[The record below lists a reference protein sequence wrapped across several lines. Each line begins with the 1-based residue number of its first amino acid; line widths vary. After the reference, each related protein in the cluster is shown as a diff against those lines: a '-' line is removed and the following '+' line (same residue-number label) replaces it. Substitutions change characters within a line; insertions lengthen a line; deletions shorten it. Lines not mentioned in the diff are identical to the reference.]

1 MVMLKKR
8 SQLILLFLFFCFS
21 LYGWAAGTGDKVY
34 ILPVSGTVEPG
45 MAAYVH
51 RALAEI
57 KKDKDALVLLKMDTF
72 GGRVDAALDIV
83 EAVSSLP
90 GERTFAFVEKR
101 AISAGA
107 LIALSAG
114 SIVMKENT
122 LIGDCAPMIQTGEGM
137 KEAGEK
143 MQTVLRAQFR
153 TLARRN
159 GYPQVLA
166 EAMVSKEMEVYR
178 VVQNGEARYMERTAY
193 EELTPE
199 EKAGITDKKTVVSKG
214 LLLTMDDKEAADL
227 GFSKASVKDM
237 ESALAALGLAGHQR
251 IDVRESWSETF
262 VRMLQPF
269 LPILM
274 LIGIGAIYA
283 EIKAPGFGIPG
294 ITGIVCL
301 GLVFFNQY
309 LVGLASYTELLVLI
323 IGVLL
328 LGVEVFVLPGFGIA
342 GVTGL
347 AVIAMGLILSFQG
360 FVFPDP
366 SMPWEAGL
374 MLKNAGRVMAS
385 FAGAFLVSFFL
396 IRFVLPRFSK
406 VVKGPYLSASLEG
419 ARADSHEAMTVAAG
433 DTGIALTPLRPSG
446 KIRTTAGKVDAMTQ
460 GDFIG
465 PSEKVV
471 VVSVSQNHVI
481 VQKAEERP

>member
-1 MVMLKKR
+1 MNTTQLKIFGFC
-8 SQLILLFLFFCFS
+8 LIFFFCLAGGS
-21 LYGWAAGTGDKVY
+21 AAKEKTVYVLPVAGTVD
-34 ILPVSGTVEPG
+34 PG
-45 MAAYVH
+45 MAAYVQ
-51 RALAEI
+51 RALSEV
-57 KKDKDALVLLKMDTF
+57 KKDKDAVVVLKMDTF

-83 EAVSSLP
+83 ESVSSLS
-90 GERTFAFVEKR
+90 GEQTIAFVEKR

-114 SIVMKENT
+114 TIVMAENT

-166 EAMVSKEMEVYR
+166 EAMVSKDMEVYR
-178 VVQNGEARYMERTAY
+178 ITMDDQPRYIDKTAFGELSSGEKERVTF
-193 EELTPE
+193 
-199 EKAGITDKKTVVSKG
+199 KKTIVPQG
-214 LLLTMDDKEAADL
+214 QLLTMHDKEAQEL
-227 GFSKASVKDM
+227 GFSKASVKDL
-237 ESALAALGLAGHQR
+237 ESALSVLGLSGRQR
-251 IDVRESWSETF
+251 QEIGESWSEGF

-269 LPILM
+269 LSILM
-274 LIGIGAIYA
+274 LIGIGALYT

-294 ITGIVCL
+294 VVGILCL

-309 LVGLASYTELLVLI
+309 LVGLANYTELFILI

-328 LGVEVFVLPGFGIA
+328 LWVEVLVLPGFGLAGISGLVIIA
-342 GVTGL
+342 
-347 AVIAMGLILSFQG
+347 AGLILSFQG
-360 FVFPDP
+360 FVLPDP
-366 SMPWEAGL
+366 DLPWESGL
-374 MLKNAGRVMAS
+374 MLKNAGRVTIS
-385 FAGAFLVSFFL
+385 FLGAFLVSFFL
-396 IRFVLPRFSK
+396 IRFVLTRIST

-419 ARADSHEAMTVAAG
+419 ARAESQEAMTVSKGDAG
-433 DTGIALTPLRPSG
+433 VSLTSLRPAG
-446 KIRTTAGKVDAMTQ
+446 KIRIKDRKVDAITQ

-465 PSEKVV
+465 PDQAVV

-481 VQKAEERP
+481 VQNAQEVP